1 MLKTTRKVAFL
12 PTLGFLAFD
21 FNIFY
26 CNTSCLVYLPTQH
39 RRKPIQGTDRS
50 FHPET
55 GVYGWISRGQ
65 HEVILSLRLNYSF
78 RARSGAIGA
87 LSRSERSRLQL
98 RNRRGTQWSSGRPE
112 RPGRVVE
119 KDNHWRVSKHSR
131 RQNRRR
137 L

>member
-1 MLKTTRKVAFL
+1 PIQKSKPTFHQPTRKVAFL

-55 GVYGWISRGQ
+55 GVYGWISRS
-65 HEVILSLRLNYSF
+65 LSGITQRLGSAESGDGANEGF
-78 RARSGAIGA
+78 IENRSGAKGS
-87 LSRSERSRLQL
+87 LSRS
-98 RNRRGTQWSSGRPE
+98 
-112 RPGRVVE
+112 
-119 KDNHWRVSKHSR
+119 
-131 RQNRRR
+131 
-137 L
+137 

>member
-1 MLKTTRKVAFL
+1 MRKTTRKVAFL

-55 GVYGWISRGQ
+55 GVYGWISRG
-65 HEVILSLRLNYSF
+65 VAVDGAGNLFFVDFGN
-78 RARSGAIGA
+78 ARIRKVS
-87 LSRSERSRLQL
+87 
-98 RNRRGTQWSSGRPE
+98 SSGIITTVAGGGSAF
-112 RPGRVVE
+112 PG
-119 KDNHWRVSKHSR
+119 DGGPASSAH
-131 RQNRRR
+131 
-137 L
+137 